1 MEQNEQQ
8 MRRTEA
14 KSGQEVMRVRWEGR
28 AGPFRRRK
36 HATISRDALAREQAE
51 EGGEGVWHP
60 EELHPDQ
67 EAIGWRTRIASQPL
81 VPREAVMRPL
91 RPGKDRWRQVWAG
104 LAGRVDLGFHT
115 LVARERHA
123 GAARLYAPP
132 VSTPQRGRFYFE
144 WVQ

>member
-14 KSGQEVMRVRWEGR
+14 KSGQEVMRLRSERR
-28 AGPFRRRK
+28 AGHFPRRK
-36 HATISRDALAREQAE
+36 HATISRDALAGEQAE

-91 RPGKDRWRQVWAG
+91 RPGKDRWRQGWAG
-104 LAGRVDLGFHT
+104 LGGRARLGFHAVGAQG
-115 LVARERHA
+115 LHA
-123 GAARLYAPP
+123 GPADLSSASISAA
-132 VSTPQRGRFYFE
+132 
-144 WVQ
+144 